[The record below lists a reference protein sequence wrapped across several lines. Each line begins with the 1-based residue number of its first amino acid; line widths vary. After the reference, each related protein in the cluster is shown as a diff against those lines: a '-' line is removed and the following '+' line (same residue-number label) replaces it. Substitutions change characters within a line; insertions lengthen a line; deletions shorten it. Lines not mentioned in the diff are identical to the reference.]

1 MTPKQIAVR
10 NVAVFFIS
18 SIGSGVAISLA
29 IDRFGIPLV
38 GIALSSIVL
47 AYLIKVVYDM
57 ELDKAERLERL
68 NNPRG

>member
-1 MTPKQIAVR
+1 MTPKQIAIR

-18 SIGSGVAISLA
+18 AIGSGVAISLA
-29 IDRFGIPLV
+29 IDHFGIPLV
-38 GIALSSIVL
+38 GIALSFIVL
-47 AYLIKVVYDM
+47 AYLTKVVYDM